1 MKKAM
6 RSMEC
11 LVEDSDNDN
20 EEEEEDHGD
29 QEGVPPEAWRSVKDE
44 ATGRTYI
51 YILFTRRRESL
62 FGRNRIES
70 ENPVSPTRT
79 LSFSC
84 VNNTCA

>member
-29 QEGVPPEAWRSVKDE
+29 QEGVPPEAWRIVKFE
-44 ATGRTYI
+44 ATGRTCTYHTK
-51 YILFTRRRESL
+51 TRVCLGEIGSNRRIRFL
-62 FGRNRIES
+62 PHGL
-70 ENPVSPTRT
+70 

-84 VNNTCA
+84 VNNACA